1 MTENYLYR
9 KLKRMSDWRKII
21 IERLGEI
28 RKNTYGTE
36 MQIIRYNK
44 CSDITVKFLDEYG
57 FEVNTTYNNFKMGW
71 IKNPYDKTV
80 YGVGYIGVGKYKSA
94 IRKQELEPRYSVWRN
109 LIGRCYSDKVR
120 NHNIYADCEVCKEW
134 HNYQSFA
141 VWYDANIY
149 QVGTER
155 MHLDKDILFE
165 NNRLYSPDTCL
176 IVPQSINELFHI
188 NSRKRKDKDLPYT
201 ITRTNIGKY
210 SVSYKG
216 NLLGVCN
223 NVDQCIELYISA
235 KRRHLRERVKKLES
249 ELPEKVK
256 IALFNW

>member
-1 MTENYLYR
+1 MTKE
-9 KLKRMSDWRKII
+9 SKI
-21 IERLGEI
+21 GEI

-36 MQIIRYNK
+36 MQIVIYKSN
-44 CSDITVKFLDEYG
+44 SDITIKFLDEYG
-57 FEVNTTYNNFKMGW
+57 FETNNTYSNFKMGW

-94 IRKQELEPRYSVWRN
+94 IQKQELEPRYSVWRN

-120 NHNIYADCEVCKEW
+120 NHKIYADCEVCKEW
-134 HNYQSFA
+134 HNYQNFA
-141 VWYDANIY
+141 EWYDDNIY

-165 NNRLYSPDTCL
+165 NNRLYSPGTCL
-176 IVPQSINELFHI
+176 IVPQSINELFHS
-188 NSRKRKDKDLPYT
+188 NGRKVKDKDLPYT
-201 ITRTNIGKY
+201 VKRTTNGKY

-216 NLLGVCN
+216 NLLGICS
-223 NVDQCIELYISA
+223 NVDDCIELYINA
-235 KRRHLRERVKKLES
+235 KRNHLREKVNELND

-256 IALFNW
+256 TALLNW